1 MQYTLTDITESGLF
15 CDGDWIEKKD
25 QDANGTV
32 RLIQLADIGECIFKD
47 KSNRYITEAKAQEL
61 KCTFLHRGDILIAR
75 LPEPLGRA
83 CIFPLSGKYITAV
96 DIAIVRISNTKINT
110 QYLMYLI
117 NSSVFRAQIKKYES
131 GTTRKRISRK
141 NLAKIT
147 FSLPP
152 LSEQERIVA
161 HIEELFSELDAG
173 VETLKK
179 TKAQLD
185 VYRQAVLKEAFEGKY
200 KYVPLKNISTTISG
214 YAFKS
219 NRYVSDGQYVVVK
232 IGNVKQY
239 HFDFS
244 RDLTKTN
251 EANDAILK
259 KYLLQYGDCLIT
271 LTGSR
276 GKRDYGF
283 VAMITSQENYLLN
296 QRIAA
301 LRFDTR
307 IALPEFYQYYLS
319 SPEYRNAFFG
329 YETGNVGQGNVG
341 IKALQ
346 EPMVICPSI
355 EEQRK
360 ISENIETSLSV
371 CNNIEQTIDA
381 ALEQAKALRHSILKE
396 AFEGK
401 M

>member
-185 VYRQAVLKEAFEGKY
+185 VYRQAIITEIFKTVYTAKWIRLDQIAEISGGITKGRHLDNGKIISLPYLRVANVQNGFLNLKEIKYIDLKESELSRFLLQEGDVLDTEGGDRDKLGRGTVWHNEIKNCVHQNHVFKARTY
-200 KYVPLKNISTTISG
+200 PDQAVPQ
-214 YAFKS
+214 
-219 NRYVSDGQYVVVK
+219 YVSYW
-232 IGNVKQY
+232 
-239 HFDFS
+239 S
-244 RDLTKTN
+244 
-251 EANDAILK
+251 
-259 KYLLQYGDCLIT
+259 
-271 LTGSR
+271 
-276 GKRDYGF
+276 
-283 VAMITSQENYLLN
+283 MSQEARNYFYNYGKQSVNLASINKSVLS
-296 QRIAA
+296 A
-301 LRFDTR
+301 LKLP
-307 IALPEFYQYYLS
+307 LPE
-319 SPEYRNAFFG
+319 
-329 YETGNVGQGNVG
+329 
-341 IKALQ
+341 
-346 EPMVICPSI
+346 
-355 EEQRK
+355 K
-360 ISENIETSLSV
+360 IIQLEIIRAIETNLSV

-381 ALEQAKALRHSILKE
+381 ALEQSKALRHSILKE

>member
-1 MQYTLTDITESGLF
+1 MQYTLTDITKSGLF
-15 CDGDWIEKKD
+15 CDRDWIEKKD
-25 QDANGTV
+25 QDINGTV
-32 RLIQLADIGECIFKD
+32 RLIQLADIGECAFKD
-47 KSNRYITEAKAQEL
+47 KSCRYITEEKSKEL
-61 KCTFLHRGDILIAR
+61 KCTYLHKGDILIAR

-83 CIFPLSGKYITAV
+83 CIFPLSGKCITAV
-96 DIAIVRISNTKINT
+96 DIAIVRISDTKVNAKYI
-110 QYLMYLI
+110 MYLI
-117 NSSVFRAQIKKYES
+117 NSSLFRKQIKEYES

-147 FSLPP
+147 FNLPP

-185 VYRQAVLKEAFEGKY
+185 VYRQAVLKEAFEGEY
-200 KYVPLKNISTTISG
+200 NYVPLKNISTTISG

-219 NRYVSDGQYVVVK
+219 KEYTPDGQYVIVK

-244 RDLTKTN
+244 RDLTRTDEVN
-251 EANDAILK
+251 ETILK

-283 VAMITSQENYLLN
+283 VAMIDSQKNYLLN
-296 QRIAA
+296 QRVAA
-301 LRFDTR
+301 LRFDTK
-307 IALPEFYQYYLS
+307 IVLPEFYQYYLC
-319 SPEYRNAFFG
+319 SPEYRNTFFG

-346 EPMVICPSI
+346 EPMVIFPSI
-355 EEQRK
+355 GEQRK
-360 ISENIETSLSV
+360 IVENIESRLSV
-371 CNNIEQTIDA
+371 CDSIEQTIDA
-381 ALEQAKALRHSILKE
+381 ALEQSKALRHSILKE

-401 M
+401 L